1 MSSQPHLY
9 GPGRDISKEGAYA
22 RQTDLTTSHA
32 AAVWMK
38 KHVSKREKE
47 VFKVLR
53 YVGPM
58 TVEDV
63 ARWLNRPIPAVS
75 PRFRPL
81 ADKNMIRPQRL
92 ISGKVATIAGDSGRQ
107 RVIWEVQPEQN
118 DWIPLPPKTR
128 AQRTAD
134 ATWNDALEATKKLV
148 TAFIKDK
155 GPTLPRLLAMSAV
168 VDAIHS
174 LKR

>member
-22 RQTDLTTSHA
+22 RRTDPTTSHA
-32 AAVWMK
+32 AAVWMES
-38 KHVSKREKE
+38 HVPKREKE
-47 VFKVLR
+47 GFKVLR

-128 AQRTAD
+128 AQKTVAT
-134 ATWNDALEATKKLV
+134 TWNDALGAAEKLV
-148 TAFIKDK
+148 TAIIEEKTTRSEF
-155 GPTLPRLLAMSAV
+155 LLGNKIL
-168 VDAIHS
+168 DDIRS